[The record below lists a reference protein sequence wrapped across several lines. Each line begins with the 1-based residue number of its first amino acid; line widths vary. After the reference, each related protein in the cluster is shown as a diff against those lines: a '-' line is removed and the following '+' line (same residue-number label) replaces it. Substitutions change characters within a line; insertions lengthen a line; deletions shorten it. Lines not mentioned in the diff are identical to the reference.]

1 MLISKGLARFFF
13 WQEVFLLCCS
23 VPRLHLSHGSRSDT
37 YQGFVLDLLSDEL
50 VLAQGI
56 ASLSSD
62 GVDGPLLHLLLDGA
76 VQHEQRLPST
86 ILSACTQTHTLM
98 T

>member
-1 MLISKGLARFFF
+1 MPLS
-13 WQEVFLLCCS
+13 LLHSSQS
-23 VPRLHLSHGSRSDT
+23 VT

-50 VLAQGI
+50 VLTQGI
-56 ASLSSD
+56 AGLTSD

-86 ILSACTQTHTLM
+86 ILSTCTQTHTL